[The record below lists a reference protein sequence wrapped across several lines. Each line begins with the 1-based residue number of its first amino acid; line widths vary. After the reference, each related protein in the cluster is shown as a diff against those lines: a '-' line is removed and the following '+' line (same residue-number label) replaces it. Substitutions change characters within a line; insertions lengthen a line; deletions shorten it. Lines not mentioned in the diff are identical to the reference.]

1 MNKARGFLHEFQ
13 EFAVKGNMIDLA
25 VGVIIGAAFG
35 KIIDSLV
42 SDIIMPMVS
51 FILGGEVDF
60 TNRFLV
66 LRLPDGYTG
75 PETYDAL
82 SEAGAVVLSWG
93 NFLTVLI
100 NFILLAFVVFCLVKA
115 VNSARKRLHHHEREA
130 AEAGA
135 DPEPAPEPADVALLR
150 EIRDLLDKKPAGELP
165 PQT

>member
-1 MNKARGFLHEFQ
+1 MSKARSFLHEFQ
-13 EFAVKGNMIDLA
+13 EFAVRGNMIDLA

-42 SDIIMPMVS
+42 SDIIMPSVS
-51 FILGGEVDF
+51 FVLGGEVDF

-66 LRLPDGYTG
+66 LRHPAGYTG

-82 SEAGAVVLSWG
+82 TEAGAVVLSWG

-115 VNSARKRLHHHEREA
+115 VNSARARLEDHKHKEPEA
-130 AEAGA
+130 AE
-135 DPEPAPEPADVALLR
+135 EPAPEPTDVALLR
-150 EIRDLLDKKPAGELP
+150 EIRDLLQK
-165 PQT
+165 